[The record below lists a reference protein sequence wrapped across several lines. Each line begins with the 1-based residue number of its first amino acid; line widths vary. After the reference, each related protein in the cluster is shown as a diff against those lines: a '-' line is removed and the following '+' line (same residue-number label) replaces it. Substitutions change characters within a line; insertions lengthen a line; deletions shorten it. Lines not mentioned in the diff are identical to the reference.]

1 MSALALPMA
10 SIEIDVG
17 ETDAGSGER
26 LARRFRDSRDAKV
39 FDELVRRYQASVF
52 RIVAA
57 TLGPDKNA
65 DVEDCVQE
73 VFIDVFYKIGNFR
86 FQSRFSTWLYRV
98 ARNKAVDVLRKPR
111 FRLPHVDSEAVKE
124 QIDAESGFEEQ
135 RVVEATDQRVRN
147 AVQSLPTRQR
157 SVVYLFYW
165 MEVPIAEIAELMS
178 MKSGTVKSELY
189 RARQR
194 LAKQMGVNL

>member
-1 MSALALPMA
+1 MA

-17 ETDAGSGER
+17 ETDADSGER

>member
-1 MSALALPMA
+1 MA

-26 LARRFRDSRDAKV
+26 LARRFRDSRDTKV

>member
-1 MSALALPMA
+1 MSVAVLPMA

-52 RIVAA
+52 RIVAV

-111 FRLPHVDSEAVKE
+111 FRLPHVDIEAVKE

>member
-1 MSALALPMA
+1 MA

-135 RVVEATDQRVRN
+135 RVVEATDLRVRN

>member
-1 MSALALPMA
+1 MA

-57 TLGPDKNA
+57 TLGLDKNA

>member
-1 MSALALPMA
+1 MA
-10 SIEIDVG
+10 SIEIDVR
-17 ETDAGSGER
+17 ETDAVESDER
-26 LARRFRDSRDAKV
+26 LARQFRDGRDSKV

-73 VFIDVFYKIGNFR
+73 VFIDVFYKIGSFR

-111 FRLPHVDSEAVKE
+111 FRLPHVDSEAVNE
-124 QIDAESGFEEQ
+124 QIDADLGLEEQ
-135 RVVEATDQRVRN
+135 RVVEATDQRVRD

-165 MEVPIAEIAELMS
+165 MAVPIAEIAELMS
-178 MKSGTVKSELY
+178 MKSGTVKSELH

>member
-1 MSALALPMA
+1 
-10 SIEIDVG
+10 
-17 ETDAGSGER
+17 
-26 LARRFRDSRDAKV
+26 
-39 FDELVRRYQASVF
+39 
-52 RIVAA
+52 
-57 TLGPDKNA
+57 
-65 DVEDCVQE
+65 
-73 VFIDVFYKIGNFR
+73 
-86 FQSRFSTWLYRV
+86 
-98 ARNKAVDVLRKPR
+98 
-111 FRLPHVDSEAVKE
+111 VKE

-178 MKSGTVKSELY
+178 MKFGTVKSELY

>member
-1 MSALALPMA
+1 MSVAVLPMA

-17 ETDAGSGER
+17 ETDTGSGER
-26 LARRFRDSRDAKV
+26 LARRFRDGRDAKV

-57 TLGPDKNA
+57 TLGPDKN

-124 QIDAESGFEEQ
+124 QFDAESGFEEQ
-135 RVVEATDQRVRN
+135 RVVEATDLRVRH

-165 MEVPIAEIAELMS
+165 LEVPIAEIAELMS

>member
-1 MSALALPMA
+1 MA

-17 ETDAGSGER
+17 ETDADSDER
-26 LARRFRDSRDAKV
+26 LARRFRDGRDAKV

>member
-1 MSALALPMA
+1 MA
-10 SIEIDVG
+10 SIEIDVR
-17 ETDAGSGER
+17 EPDAHESDER
-26 LARRFRDSRDAKV
+26 LARRFRDGRDAKV

>member
-1 MSALALPMA
+1 MPMA
-10 SIEIDVG
+10 SIEIGVP
-17 ETDAGSGER
+17 ETGASESDER
-26 LARRFRDSRDAKV
+26 LARRLRDNRDAKV

-135 RVVEATDQRVRN
+135 RVVEATDQRVRDS
-147 AVQSLPTRQR
+147 VQSLPTRQR

-178 MKSGTVKSELY
+178 MKSGTVKSELH

>member
-1 MSALALPMA
+1 M
-10 SIEIDVG
+10 
-17 ETDAGSGER
+17 
-26 LARRFRDSRDAKV
+26 
-39 FDELVRRYQASVF
+39 
-52 RIVAA
+52 
-57 TLGPDKNA
+57 
-65 DVEDCVQE
+65 
-73 VFIDVFYKIGNFR
+73 
-86 FQSRFSTWLYRV
+86 
-98 ARNKAVDVLRKPR
+98 
-111 FRLPHVDSEAVKE
+111 
-124 QIDAESGFEEQ
+124 
-135 RVVEATDQRVRN
+135 EATTQRVRN

>member
-1 MSALALPMA
+1 MSVAVLPMA

-17 ETDAGSGER
+17 ETDADSGER
-26 LARRFRDSRDAKV
+26 LARRFRDGRDAKV

-135 RVVEATDQRVRN
+135 RVVEATAQRVRN

>member
-1 MSALALPMA
+1 MRVAVLPMA

-17 ETDAGSGER
+17 ETDAGSDER
-26 LARRFRDSRDAKV
+26 LARRFRDGRESKV

-65 DVEDCVQE
+65 DVDDCVQE

-98 ARNKAVDVLRKPR
+98 ARNKAIDVLRKPR
-111 FRLPHVDSEAVKE
+111 FRLPHVDSEGVKE
-124 QIDAESGFEEQ
+124 QIDAESGLEEQ
-135 RVVEATDQRVRN
+135 RVVEATGRRVRD

-178 MKSGTVKSELY
+178 MKSGTVKSELH

>member
-1 MSALALPMA
+1 MA

-17 ETDAGSGER
+17 ETDADSDER
-26 LARRFRDSRDAKV
+26 LARRFRDGRDAKV

-135 RVVEATDQRVRN
+135 RVVEATAQRVRN